1 MNGDKYREINAWLET
16 EIEKAVKEKDNDR
29 TYRLRVALK
38 HLNISLSHVIR
49 YIEED
54 KQ

>member
-1 MNGDKYREINAWLET
+1 MNSDRYREINQWLET
-16 EIEKAVKEKDNDR
+16 EIEKAEKEKDNDR
-29 TYRLRVALK
+29 SYRLKVALK